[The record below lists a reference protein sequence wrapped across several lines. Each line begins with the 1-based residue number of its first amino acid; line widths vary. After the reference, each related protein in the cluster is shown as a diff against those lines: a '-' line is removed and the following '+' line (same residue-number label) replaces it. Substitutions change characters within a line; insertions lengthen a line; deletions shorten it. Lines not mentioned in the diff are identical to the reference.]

1 MARQGI
7 FTGFTPNDG
16 LGDSLASGAVKINAN
31 FEEIYTQFGDG
42 SELSSNAGSAGTWSK
57 ASTYGI
63 STSKYVGIGT
73 TMPQS
78 QLHVEGNVLLAGI
91 TTGSFRGD
99 GSGLTGVT
107 ATGSGIVV
115 KDGGSV
121 LGVAQTVNFNER
133 LIVGTVFGGN
143 VTIDAADYVSY
154 ATVAGISSYTPTAGY
169 SSITDYSPV
178 AGVATYATNAGV
190 ATYATTA
197 GIVTYSAAAGV
208 ATNAGVAEYAK
219 VSGISSYTPVAGL
232 STMAGYAHTAGIA
245 TVAQNLSGTPSILVD
260 NINSGAGIVTFPGQ
274 GSKMRFDFDS
284 TTDMPS
290 AVSWRGM
297 FAYANNAKQA
307 YVSYGTTNGG
317 YNGWR
322 RLLVEDIHG
331 NYQTTGILTA
341 STFYGDASGLFNLPS
356 SSSIWRSGPTGIT
369 TTSNVGIG
377 TTNAEEAL
385 AVLGNFRLKG
395 RIVGTAT
402 TNILPFLYA
411 EYRSLPSPVDY
422 HGAFVHTHDTGKA
435 YYAHA
440 GRWTELVNRNVDG
453 TIGVGTDH
461 FTAGI
466 ITATAFYGDG
476 SNLTGVTAEG
486 SGVAIQ
492 EEGSTVGTAATI
504 NFVGSGVTATYSNGI
519 ATIEITDVVGSGSTG
534 GGATTLNDLTDVVS
548 SGAQINDILKY
559 NGSIWTTATGIGTQN
574 ADNIRLGFG
583 AANDLQIWHDGNQSY
598 INENGTG
605 SLFIDSSALFL
616 QNAGQTKLQ
625 VTGSGINVTGVV
637 TATSFVGDGSGLT
650 NLPSGGGGGGTPGG
664 SDGQVQFNNQG
675 EFAGDNN
682 FYYDTSI
689 DMLRAGQYVGIGMT
703 VNTSYRLEVNGRAR
717 FWGSDVWLAG
727 GSGSLVLDRGSAY
740 ANIYTTGTNR
750 GLCLQAAG
758 SDYVAIGGTNPTS
771 MLTVEGD
778 VLVSGALTATSFTGD
793 GSGLT
798 GVVGSGSGVIVQD
811 DGSNVGTAGT
821 INFGSNLSVSAIS
834 AGVVTVT
841 ASGGG
846 GAAGVWTTTG
856 VGIHTTKSVGIGTT
870 NPITTLQVINQG
882 FTGQISSSF
891 TASAGGTQLF
901 DTFSTDFVS
910 AEYTLHILN
919 GSNHQLQKMLIMH
932 NAQSGVGSAFVSEY
946 GIIYDPNRIADVTAS
961 VAAGVVQV
969 NMVPLAGISG
979 VTTYRFSR
987 QTML

>member
-42 SELSSNAGSAGTWSK
+42 TELSSNAGSAGTWSK

-73 TMPQS
+73 TLPQS

-91 TTGSFRGD
+91 TTGTFIGD

-107 ATGSGIVV
+107 ATGSGIVIQNS
-115 KDGGSV
+115 GAT
-121 LGVAQTVNFNER
+121 LGVAQTVNFGDR
-133 LIVGTVFGGN
+133 LDVGSVFGGS
-143 VTIDAADYVSY
+143 VTIDASDYVSY
-154 ATVAGISSYTPTAGY
+154 ANVSGVSSYTPTAGY
-169 SSITDYSPV
+169 SSVTDYSPLAGV
-178 AGVATYATNAGV
+178 SSYATIAGVATYATS
-190 ATYATTA
+190 A
-197 GIVTYSAAAGV
+197 GIVTYSSASGV
-208 ATNAGVAEYAK
+208 ATNAGVSEYAK
-219 VSGISSYTPVAGL
+219 IAGVSTYTGNAGF
-232 STMAGYAHTAGIA
+232 STVAGYAHTAGIA

-297 FAYANNAKQA
+297 FAYANNSKQA

-356 SSSIWRSGPTGIT
+356 TSSIWRSGPTGIT

-385 AVLGNFRLKG
+385 SVLGNFRLKG

-411 EYRSLPSPVDY
+411 EYRNLPSPSDY
-422 HGAFVHTHDTGKA
+422 HGAFVHAHDTGKA

-440 GRWTELVNRNVDG
+440 GGWAELVNRNIDG
-453 TIGVGTDH
+453 SIGVGTDN

-466 ITATAFYGDG
+466 ITASTFYGDG

-504 NFVGSGVTATYSNGI
+504 NFVGSGVTATYSNGV
-519 ATIEITDVVGSGSTG
+519 ATIEITDVVGDSGG
-534 GGATTLNDLTDVVS
+534 GGATTLNDLTDVIS

-574 ADNIRLGFG
+574 ADNVRLGLG
-583 AANDLQIWHDGNQSY
+583 AASDLQIWHDGNQSY
-598 INENGTG
+598 INESGAG
-605 SLFIDSSALFL
+605 SLFINSSELIL
-616 QNAGQTKLQ
+616 QNSGQTKLQ

-650 NLPSGGGGGGTPGG
+650 GVSGGSGVGPNDSINTTGIITAAGFSGDFYIDESVDDNNSYNVMMLGESGAGSAYRAVMVDNGGIQFNPGTNTLTVANVTSSQTITANAFVGDGSALTNLPGG
-664 SDGQVQFNNQG
+664 SG
-675 EFAGDNN
+675 
-682 FYYDTSI
+682 
-689 DMLRAGQYVGIGMT
+689 GIGT
-703 VNTSYRLEVNGRAR
+703 D
-717 FWGSDVWLAG
+717 GSI
-727 GSGSLVLDRGSAY
+727 
-740 ANIYTTGTNR
+740 NTTG
-750 GLCLQAAG
+750 
-758 SDYVAIGGTNPTS
+758 II
-771 MLTVEGD
+771 
-778 VLVSGALTATSFTGD
+778 TANGFYGD

-798 GVVGSGSGVIVQD
+798 GVVGSGSGVIIQD
-811 DGSNVGTAGT
+811 SGTPVGTAGT
-821 INFGSNLSVSAIS
+821 INFDGELTVTPVS

-841 ASGGG
+841 ATGIAAGVTTFTAIAATPQTIDTWSASTYSSGEYTLTVGVGTYRQMQKFMIMHDGG
-846 GAAGVWTTTG
+846 GAGITTT
-856 VGIHTTKSVGIGTT
+856 TYY
-870 NPITTLQVINQG
+870 Q
-882 FTGQISSSF
+882 
-891 TASAGGTQLF
+891 
-901 DTFSTDFVS
+901 
-910 AEYTLHILN
+910 
-919 GSNHQLQKMLIMH
+919 
-932 NAQSGVGSAFVSEY
+932 EY
-946 GIIYDPNRIADVTAS
+946 GIMYSPVQIVSVSAS
-961 VAAGVVQV
+961 YNAGNIVVSITPEQ
-969 NMVPLAGISG
+969 GISG
-979 VTTYRFSR
+979 TTTCRFTKNLLR
-987 QTML
+987 DI

>member
-42 SELSSNAGSAGTWSK
+42 TELSSNAGSAGTWSK

-73 TMPQS
+73 TLPQS

-91 TTGSFRGD
+91 TTGTFIGD

-107 ATGSGIVV
+107 ATGSGIVIQNS
-115 KDGGSV
+115 GAT
-121 LGVAQTVNFNER
+121 LGVAQTVNFGDR
-133 LIVGTVFGGN
+133 LDVGSVFGGS
-143 VTIDAADYVSY
+143 VTIDASDYVSY
-154 ATVAGISSYTPTAGY
+154 ANVSGVSSYTPTAGY
-169 SSITDYSPV
+169 SSVTDYSPLAGV
-178 AGVATYATNAGV
+178 SSYATIAGVATYATS
-190 ATYATTA
+190 A
-197 GIVTYSAAAGV
+197 GIVTYSSASGV
-208 ATNAGVAEYAK
+208 ATNAGVSEYAK
-219 VSGISSYTPVAGL
+219 IAGVSTYTGNAGF
-232 STMAGYAHTAGIA
+232 STVAGYAHTAGIA

-297 FAYANNAKQA
+297 FAYANNSKQA

-385 AVLGNFRLKG
+385 SVLGNFRLKG

-411 EYRSLPSPVDY
+411 EYRYLPSPVDY

-440 GRWTELVNRNVDG
+440 GGWAELVNRNIDG
-453 TIGVGTDH
+453 SIGVGTDN

-466 ITATAFYGDG
+466 ITASTFYGDG

-504 NFVGSGVTATYSNGI
+504 NFVGSGVTATYSNGV
-519 ATIEITDVVGSGSTG
+519 ATIEITDVVGGGG
-534 GGATTLNDLTDVVS
+534 GGATTLNDLTDVIS

-574 ADNIRLGFG
+574 ADNVRLGLG
-583 AANDLQIWHDGNQSY
+583 AASDLQIWHDGNQSY
-598 INENGTG
+598 INESGAG
-605 SLFIDSSALFL
+605 SLFINSSELIL
-616 QNAGQTKLQ
+616 QNSGQTKLQ

-650 NLPSGGGGGGTPGG
+650 GVSGGSGVGPNDSINTTGIITAAGFSGDFYIDESVDDNNSYNVMMLGESGAGSAYRAVMVDNGGIQFNPGTNTLTVANVTSSQTITANAFVGDGSALTNLPGG
-664 SDGQVQFNNQG
+664 SG
-675 EFAGDNN
+675 
-682 FYYDTSI
+682 
-689 DMLRAGQYVGIGMT
+689 GIGT
-703 VNTSYRLEVNGRAR
+703 D
-717 FWGSDVWLAG
+717 GSI
-727 GSGSLVLDRGSAY
+727 
-740 ANIYTTGTNR
+740 NTTG
-750 GLCLQAAG
+750 
-758 SDYVAIGGTNPTS
+758 II
-771 MLTVEGD
+771 
-778 VLVSGALTATSFTGD
+778 TANGFYGD

-798 GVVGSGSGVIVQD
+798 GVVGSGSGVIIQD
-811 DGSNVGTAGT
+811 SGTPVGTAGT
-821 INFGSNLSVSAIS
+821 INFDGELTVTPVS

-841 ASGGG
+841 ATGIAAGVTTFTAIAATPQTIDTWSASTYSSGEYTLTVGVGTYRQMQKFMIMHDGG
-846 GAAGVWTTTG
+846 GAGITTT
-856 VGIHTTKSVGIGTT
+856 TYY
-870 NPITTLQVINQG
+870 Q
-882 FTGQISSSF
+882 
-891 TASAGGTQLF
+891 
-901 DTFSTDFVS
+901 
-910 AEYTLHILN
+910 
-919 GSNHQLQKMLIMH
+919 
-932 NAQSGVGSAFVSEY
+932 EY
-946 GIIYDPNRIADVTAS
+946 GIMYSPVQIVSVSAS
-961 VAAGVVQV
+961 YNAGNIVVSITPEQ
-969 NMVPLAGISG
+969 GISG
-979 VTTYRFSR
+979 TTTCRFTKNLLR
-987 QTML
+987 DI

>member
-7 FTGFTPNDG
+7 FTGFTPNHG

-42 SELSSNAGSAGTWSK
+42 TELSSNAGSAGTWSK
-57 ASTYGI
+57 SSTYGI

-107 ATGSGIVV
+107 ATGSGIVIQ
-115 KDGGSV
+115 DGGSI
-121 LGVAQTVNFNER
+121 LGVAQTVNFNQR
-133 LIVGTVFGGN
+133 LNVSTVFGGN

-169 SSITDYSPV
+169 SSITDYSPL
-178 AGVATYATNAGV
+178 AGVATYAPNAGV
-190 ATYATTA
+190 ATFATTA
-197 GIVTYSAAAGV
+197 GIVTYSSAAGV

-219 VSGISSYTPVAGL
+219 VAGISSYTPVAGL
-232 STMAGYAHTAGIA
+232 STIAGYAHTAGIA

-284 TTDMPS
+284 TTDMPN

-369 TTSNVGIG
+369 TMSNVGIG

-411 EYRSLPSPVDY
+411 EYRALPSPVDY

-435 YYAHA
+435 YFAHA

-534 GGATTLNDLTDVVS
+534 GGATTLNDLTDVIS

-559 NGSIWTTATGIGTQN
+559 NGSIWTTATGISTQN
-574 ADNIRLGFG
+574 ADNVKLGFG
-583 AANDLQIWHDGNQSY
+583 AASDLQIWHDGSQSY
-598 INENGTG
+598 INESGSG

-616 QNAGQTKLQ
+616 QNSGQTKLQ

-650 NLPSGGGGGGTPGG
+650 GVSGGSGVGPNDSVNTTGIITAAGFSGDFYITESVDDNASYNVMMLGESGGGAAYRAVMVDNGGIQFNPGTNTLFVNNVNSAQTITANAFVGDGSQLTNLPGG
-664 SDGQVQFNNQG
+664 SGGVGTDG
-675 EFAGDNN
+675 
-682 FYYDTSI
+682 SI
-689 DMLRAGQYVGIGMT
+689 
-703 VNTSYRLEVNGRAR
+703 N
-717 FWGSDVWLAG
+717 
-727 GSGSLVLDRGSAY
+727 
-740 ANIYTTGTNR
+740 TTGIIT
-750 GLCLQAAG
+750 A
-758 SDYVAIGGTNPTS
+758 
-771 MLTVEGD
+771 
-778 VLVSGALTATSFTGD
+778 SGFYGD

-798 GVVGSGSGVIVQD
+798 GVVGSGSGIIIQD
-811 DGSNVGTAGT
+811 SGTPVGTAGT
-821 INFGSNLSVSAIS
+821 INFDGELTVTPVS

-841 ASGGG
+841 AGGLATGVTTFTAVAAQAQTIDTWSASTYSGGEYTVVVG
-846 GAAGVWTTTG
+846 TGTYRQMQKFTVMHDAGDAGV
-856 VGIHTTKSVGIGTT
+856 V
-870 NPITTLQVINQG
+870 P
-882 FTGQISSSF
+882 
-891 TASAGGTQLF
+891 TAYYQ
-901 DTFSTDFVS
+901 
-910 AEYTLHILN
+910 
-919 GSNHQLQKMLIMH
+919 
-932 NAQSGVGSAFVSEY
+932 EY
-946 GIIYDPNRIADVTAS
+946 GIMYSPVQIVSISAVYSGGNI
-961 VAAGVVQV
+961 VVSIT
-969 NMVPLAGISG
+969 PESGISG
-979 VTTYRFSR
+979 TTTCRFTKS
-987 QTML
+987 LLGGI

>member
-16 LGDSLASGAVKINAN
+16 LGDSLASGAVKVNAN
-31 FEEIYTQFGDG
+31 FQEIYNAFGDG
-42 SELSSNAGSAGTWSK
+42 TELSSNAGSGGTWTK

-73 TMPQS
+73 TLPTS
-78 QLHVEGNVLLAGI
+78 QLHVEGNALLSGI
-91 TTGSFRGD
+91 TTGTFIGD

-107 ATGSGIVV
+107 AIGQGIVI
-115 KDGGSV
+115 KNSGSV

-133 LIVGTVFGGN
+133 LNVSSVFGGN
-143 VTIDAADYVSY
+143 VTIDAVDYVSY
-154 ATVAGISSYTPTAGY
+154 ATVSGISSYTPIAGFSSLTNY
-169 SSITDYSPV
+169 SPVSGISSYTPV
-178 AGVATYATNAGV
+178 AGVATF
-190 ATYATTA
+190 ATTA
-197 GIVTYSAAAGV
+197 GIVTYSSAAGV
-208 ATNAGVAEYAK
+208 STNAGVAEYAK
-219 VSGISSYTPVAGL
+219 VAGISSYTPVAGL

-297 FAYANNAKQA
+297 FAYANNSKQA

-341 STFYGDASGLFNLPS
+341 STFYGDASGLFNVPS
-356 SSSIWRSGPTGIT
+356 SSSIWKSGPTGIT
-369 TTSNVGIG
+369 TITNVGIG

-385 AVLGNFRLKG
+385 SVLGNFRLKG

-402 TNILPFLYA
+402 TNILPFLFA
-411 EYRSLPSPVDY
+411 EYRTLPSPSEY
-422 HGAFVHTHDTGKA
+422 HGAFVHAHDTGKA
-435 YYAHA
+435 YYAHS
-440 GRWTELVNRNVDG
+440 GGWTELVNRNTDG

-466 ITATAFYGDG
+466 ITASAFYGDG

-486 SGVAIQ
+486 SGVSIQ

-504 NFVGSGVTATYSNGI
+504 NFVGAGVTATYSNGV
-519 ATIEITDVVGSGSTG
+519 ATIEITDVVGSGGTG

-574 ADNIRLGFG
+574 ADNVRLGFG
-583 AANDLQIWHDGNQSY
+583 AASDLQIWHDGNQSY
-598 INENGTG
+598 INESGTG

-616 QNAGQTKLQ
+616 QNSGQTKLQ
-625 VTGSGINVTGVV
+625 VNESGINVTGVV

-650 NLPSGGGGGGTPGG
+650 GISGGGTPGG
-664 SDGQVQFNNQG
+664 SDGQVQFNTG
-675 EFAGDNN
+675 GAFAGDNN

-703 VNTSYRLEVNGRAR
+703 VTTTYRLEVNGKGR
-717 FWGSDVWLAG
+717 FWDDVWIAG
-727 GSGSLVLDRGSAY
+727 GSGSLVFDRGTAY
-740 ANIYTTGTNR
+740 ANIYTTGTDR
-750 GLCLQAAG
+750 PLCLQASG
-758 SDYVAIGGTNPTS
+758 SDNVGIATTNPTS
-771 MLTVEGD
+771 MLWVEGD
-778 VLVSGALTATSFTGD
+778 AHVSGALTATSFNGD

-846 GAAGVWTTTG
+846 GGTGYFEKTSAGINTNTS
-856 VGIHTTKSVGIGTT
+856 IGIGTT
-870 NPITTLQVINQG
+870 NPLGNQSLQIRNTVFESHG
-882 FTGQISSSF
+882 VASSSF
-891 TASAGGTQLF
+891 TASAGSPQEI
-901 DTFSTDFVS
+901 DVYSEDFVT
-910 AEYTLHILN
+910 AEYTISIIN
-919 GSNHQLQKMLIMH
+919 GNNYQAQKALVMH
-932 NAQSGVGSAFVSEY
+932 TGAGTTAYVSQY
-946 GIIYDPNRIADVTAS
+946 GQMYEPNKIADVS
-961 VAAGVVQV
+961 VTLSAGQVQV
-969 NMVPLAGISG
+969 RLVPVAGISG
-979 VTTYRFSR
+979 LTTYRFTTQR
-987 QTML
+987 ML

>member
-42 SELSSNAGSAGTWSK
+42 TELSSNAGSAGTWSK

-73 TMPQS
+73 TLPQS

-91 TTGSFRGD
+91 TTGTFIGD

-107 ATGSGIVV
+107 ATGSGIVIQNS
-115 KDGGSV
+115 GAT
-121 LGVAQTVNFNER
+121 LGVAQTVNFGDR
-133 LIVGTVFGGN
+133 LDVGSVFGGS
-143 VTIDAADYVSY
+143 VTIDASDYVSY
-154 ATVAGISSYTPTAGY
+154 ANVSGVSSYTPTAGY
-169 SSITDYSPV
+169 SSVTDYSPLAGV
-178 AGVATYATNAGV
+178 SSYATIAGVATYATS
-190 ATYATTA
+190 A
-197 GIVTYSAAAGV
+197 GIVTYSSASGV
-208 ATNAGVAEYAK
+208 ATNAGVSEYAK
-219 VSGISSYTPVAGL
+219 IAGVSTYTGNAGF
-232 STMAGYAHTAGIA
+232 STVAGYAHTAGIA

-297 FAYANNAKQA
+297 FAYANNSKQA

-385 AVLGNFRLKG
+385 SVLGNFRLKG

-411 EYRSLPSPVDY
+411 EYRYLPSPVDY

-440 GRWTELVNRNVDG
+440 GGWAELVNRNIDG
-453 TIGVGTDH
+453 SIGVGTDN

-466 ITATAFYGDG
+466 ITASTFYGDG

-504 NFVGSGVTATYSNGI
+504 NFVGSGVTATYSNGV
-519 ATIEITDVVGSGSTG
+519 ATIEITDVVGDSGG
-534 GGATTLNDLTDVVS
+534 GGATTLNDLTDVIS

-574 ADNIRLGFG
+574 ADNVRLGLG
-583 AANDLQIWHDGNQSY
+583 AASDLQIWHDGNQSY
-598 INENGTG
+598 INESGAG
-605 SLFIDSSALFL
+605 SLFINSSELIL
-616 QNAGQTKLQ
+616 QNSGQTKLQ

-650 NLPSGGGGGGTPGG
+650 GVSGGSGVGPNDSINTTGIITAAGFSGDFYIDESVDDNNSYNVMMLGESGAGSAYRAVMVDNGGIQFNPGTNTLTVANVTSSQTITANAFVGDGSALTNLPGG
-664 SDGQVQFNNQG
+664 SG
-675 EFAGDNN
+675 
-682 FYYDTSI
+682 
-689 DMLRAGQYVGIGMT
+689 GIGT
-703 VNTSYRLEVNGRAR
+703 D
-717 FWGSDVWLAG
+717 GSI
-727 GSGSLVLDRGSAY
+727 
-740 ANIYTTGTNR
+740 NTTG
-750 GLCLQAAG
+750 
-758 SDYVAIGGTNPTS
+758 II
-771 MLTVEGD
+771 
-778 VLVSGALTATSFTGD
+778 TANGFYGD

-798 GVVGSGSGVIVQD
+798 GVVGSGSGVIIQD
-811 DGSNVGTAGT
+811 SGTPVGTAGT
-821 INFGSNLSVSAIS
+821 INFDGELTVTPVS

-841 ASGGG
+841 ATGIAAGVTTFTAIAATPQTIDTWSASTYSSGEYTLTVGVGTYRQMQKFMIMHDGG
-846 GAAGVWTTTG
+846 GAGITTT
-856 VGIHTTKSVGIGTT
+856 TYY
-870 NPITTLQVINQG
+870 Q
-882 FTGQISSSF
+882 
-891 TASAGGTQLF
+891 
-901 DTFSTDFVS
+901 
-910 AEYTLHILN
+910 
-919 GSNHQLQKMLIMH
+919 
-932 NAQSGVGSAFVSEY
+932 EY
-946 GIIYDPNRIADVTAS
+946 GIMYSPVQIVSVSAS
-961 VAAGVVQV
+961 YNAGNIVVSITPEQ
-969 NMVPLAGISG
+969 GISG
-979 VTTYRFSR
+979 TTTCRFTKNLLR
-987 QTML
+987 DI